1 MYSVVEGNEW
11 QYNDT
16 TGFKTDTE
24 KLTISLYPGK
34 CEVDEE
40 EVPDDISDILGSS
53 QCDQPPVSSGQE
65 IQAKTP
71 LIDIFLNPS
80 AESQEKKALLIS
92 KTLKV
97 SKDYFN
103 TVNMTKLYPELFKER
118 FQLKEL
124 LKNIFYTSREKHF
137 RNFLS
142 LQLLWYSSLPCFE
155 NSKSSETSKSL
166 IKSCQIHG
174 ESYDCKKMFRKV
186 LTDSGICCGLNS
198 DTADLIKD
206 KNFRTLIN
214 DRHDDDY
221 GIATEKV

>member
-53 QCDQPPVSSGQE
+53 QCDQPQVSSGQE
-65 IQAKTP
+65 IQTKTP

-118 FQLKEL
+118 F
-124 LKNIFYTSREKHF
+124 
-137 RNFLS
+137 
-142 LQLLWYSSLPCFE
+142 
-155 NSKSSETSKSL
+155 
-166 IKSCQIHG
+166 
-174 ESYDCKKMFRKV
+174 
-186 LTDSGICCGLNS
+186 
-198 DTADLIKD
+198 
-206 KNFRTLIN
+206 
-214 DRHDDDY
+214 
-221 GIATEKV
+221 

>member
-1 MYSVVEGNEW
+1 MRPEIRPVWRRNWSVLQKIFLYRTELFFFLFYSVVEGNEW

-40 EVPDDISDILGSS
+40 EVPDDISDILGRS
-53 QCDQPPVSSGQE
+53 QCDQPQVSSGQE
-65 IQAKTP
+65 IQTKTP

-118 FQLKEL
+118 F
-124 LKNIFYTSREKHF
+124 
-137 RNFLS
+137 
-142 LQLLWYSSLPCFE
+142 
-155 NSKSSETSKSL
+155 
-166 IKSCQIHG
+166 
-174 ESYDCKKMFRKV
+174 
-186 LTDSGICCGLNS
+186 
-198 DTADLIKD
+198 
-206 KNFRTLIN
+206 
-214 DRHDDDY
+214 
-221 GIATEKV
+221 

>member
-1 MYSVVEGNEW
+1 MVRTTMWKNRRVEPTTSSSSPLTSTIGLFAESSPTISTNASWNPSSLTEKLVSSSENIFIKNRTLLLEGNEW

-40 EVPDDISDILGSS
+40 EVPDDISDILGRS
-53 QCDQPPVSSGQE
+53 QCDQPQVSSGQE
-65 IQAKTP
+65 IQTKTP

-118 FQLKEL
+118 F
-124 LKNIFYTSREKHF
+124 
-137 RNFLS
+137 
-142 LQLLWYSSLPCFE
+142 
-155 NSKSSETSKSL
+155 
-166 IKSCQIHG
+166 
-174 ESYDCKKMFRKV
+174 
-186 LTDSGICCGLNS
+186 
-198 DTADLIKD
+198 
-206 KNFRTLIN
+206 
-214 DRHDDDY
+214 
-221 GIATEKV
+221 